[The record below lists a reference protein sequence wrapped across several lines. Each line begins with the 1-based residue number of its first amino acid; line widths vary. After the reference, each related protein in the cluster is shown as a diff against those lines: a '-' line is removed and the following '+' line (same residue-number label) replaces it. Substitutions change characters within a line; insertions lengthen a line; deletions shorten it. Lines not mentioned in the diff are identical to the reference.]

1 MENAKVLIT
10 GGMYTELPWTVL
22 YYRVLEPEG
31 NLDIIWPNTFY
42 YLSENNWSQ
51 ESWRDSC
58 KAKALEIGKAGVKG

>member
-42 YLSENNWSQ
+42 YLSENN
-51 ESWRDSC
+51 
-58 KAKALEIGKAGVKG
+58 